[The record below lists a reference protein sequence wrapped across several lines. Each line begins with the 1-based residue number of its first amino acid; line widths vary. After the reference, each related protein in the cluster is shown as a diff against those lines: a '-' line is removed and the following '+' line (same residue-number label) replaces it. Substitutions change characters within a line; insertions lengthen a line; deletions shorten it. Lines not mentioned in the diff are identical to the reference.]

1 MAGARRAGGIS
12 KRCECRGGPEN
23 KRLGNDCP
31 QLPKRNH
38 GTFQVRQEIPAD
50 SQGNRRP
57 FRRTGYALAKDA
69 QKDLDKVR
77 AILDLIDDDEHY
89 AAQIGDLLA
98 KVMSERADIPDATE
112 VKRRLIGGVV
122 LDSDTTIGDWL
133 DSWAAAKKTKRR
145 TTSGYVSHIRVHLK
159 PGLGHYRLD
168 RLNIGHVQA
177 FFDAI
182 DDRNEVIRAQNAA
195 RKEQEARCKWRPG
208 TKGGRPSPE
217 VSALLAAEREKLAAM
232 PPYGLITGPATKQ
245 RIRATLRA
253 ALNAAI
259 RKQLIT
265 FNPAEWVELESGKR
279 PKAKLWTLPNV
290 AHWERTGEKPSLV
303 MVWTPQQLG
312 VFLDEAE
319 SSRLYSFFHLI
330 AFRGLRRGEGVGIEW
345 TNIDL
350 DAGLITPSRALVVD
364 NWEVFED
371 DLKTEES
378 TSTIGLD
385 SLNIGVLRER
395 RALQLAER
403 DAWNRHAAQERA
415 KGKDVAD
422 WVDTGKVWTE
432 PDGTWLHPEKVS
444 DEFRRIYKRAGL
456 PPVNLRDLRHL
467 AATLTHAG
475 GGDIFAVKKV
485 LRHSTIQLTGDT
497 YTELLED
504 VDRDIAEK
512 AAGLVPRARRSP
524 EAVPPETEEPA
535 EEDDQADDESEGS
548 E

>member
-12 KRCECRGGPEN
+12 KRCECRGPDS
-23 KRLGNDCP
+23 KRLGTSCP
-31 QLPKRNH
+31 QLAKRTH
-38 GTFQVRQEIPAD
+38 GAYQLRQEIPAAED
-50 SQGNRRP
+50 GTRRV
-57 FRRTGYALAKDA
+57 FRRTGYATGKDA
-69 QKDLDKVR
+69 QGDLDKVR
-77 AILDLIDDDEHY
+77 AILDLADAGDEQY
-89 AAQIGDLLA
+89 ARQIGDLLA
-98 KVMSERADIPDATE
+98 SVSKNRADIPDAGE
-112 VKRRLIGGVV
+112 VKRRLIGGVA
-122 LDSDTTIGDWL
+122 LDSDMTVGDWL
-133 DSWAAAKKTKRR
+133 DAWAAAKKTKRR
-145 TTSGYVSHIRVHLK
+145 TTAGYVSHIRVHLK
-159 PGLGHYRLD
+159 PGLGHHRLD
-168 RLNIGHVQA
+168 RLHIGHVQA
-177 FFDAI
+177 FFDGI
-182 DDRNEVIRAQNAA
+182 DDQNEVVRAENAA
-195 RKEQEARCKWRPG
+195 RREQETRCKWRPG
-208 TKGGRPSPE
+208 TRGGRPSPE
-217 VSALLAAEREKLAAM
+217 VSALLAVEREKLKAM
-232 PPYGLITGPATKQ
+232 PPYRLITGPATKQ

-279 PKAKLWTLPNV
+279 PKAKLWTLSNV

-319 SSRLYSFFHLI
+319 TSRLYSFFHLI

-385 SLNIGVLRER
+385 SLNVGVLRER
-395 RALQLAER
+395 RAQQLAER
-403 DAWNRHAAQERA
+403 DEWNRHAATERA

-504 VDRDIAEK
+504 VDREIAEK
-512 AAGLVPRARRSP
+512 AAGLVPRARRAP
-524 EAVPPETEEPA
+524 EAVPPETEEPV
-535 EEDDQADDESEGS
+535 EDDG
-548 E
+548 